1 MLILTRELIED
12 VTFAE
17 IIRQKI
23 LRAMGPHDTAVIE
36 FKTTKKE
43 KDEPNVS

>member
-36 FKTTKKE
+36 FKTNKE